1 MTTAAG
7 EKTAPTCKL
16 LTSLHITE
24 FMFASETG
32 SINAHIVGLNVHH
45 IRLPIYW
52 LVPLVSKS
60 PLLHAAGGHL
70 LL

>member
-32 SINAHIVGLNVHH
+32 SINAHIVGLNVHD

-52 LVPLVSKS
+52 LVRARCCMQLGAICFCNPPS
-60 PLLHAAGGHL
+60 
-70 LL
+70 